1 MDRLTNKHYARQLPL
16 MLACVSTGA
25 AGQME
30 RAESIGRVAPVEWPA
45 GGPTAASAATSL
57 PAFKSSNKTLLP
69 VLVPTPFLSKK
80 SLDFVGEPASYTA
93 SVRVAKATLSIT
105 GTRIA
110 FEVPGS
116 SSATPSTQP
125 KERST
130 DLGDRTASA
139 SYVRYGAAYRV
150 DVECEHD
157 SDKRC
162 SSETYA
168 RSLLDSVEL
177 VGGSEGT
184 PPQPAAPDED
194 QAGPTAASS
203 ITLPDQWS
211 NGPGALFK
219 GSGKGVTEAI
229 VYSPQMRFPVAEA
242 PAYLNS
248 QVWGVGGLNGP
259 RGSASD
265 MRNYQY
271 PWYDN
276 FCETR
281 SRATPMCP
289 GGKGHQG
296 QDIRPA
302 GPGAAKYWA
311 VATEDGR
318 ITRIGSYSVI
328 LLGGSGTDY
337 RYLHLQ
343 MNKLAVKAG
352 DRVKR
357 GQKLGLISNNFGGT
371 PTTVHLHFEMLQNVG
386 GKGLRHVP
394 PYTSLIAAYQQM

>member
-1 MDRLTNKHYARQLPL
+1 M
-16 MLACVSTGA
+16 
-25 AGQME
+25 
-30 RAESIGRVAPVEWPA
+30 
-45 GGPTAASAATSL
+45 
-57 PAFKSSNKTLLP
+57 
-69 VLVPTPFLSKK
+69 K
-80 SLDFVGEPASYTA
+80 SLKFVGEPASYTT

-110 FEVPGS
+110 FEVAGS
-116 SSATPSTQP
+116 SSAAPSMQP
-125 KERST
+125 KERSA
-130 DLGDRTASA
+130 DLGDRAASA

-150 DVECEHD
+150 DVECERD

-162 SSETYA
+162 TSETYA

-184 PPQPAAPDED
+184 PPPPVVPGVD

-203 ITLPDQWS
+203 ITLPDHWS
-211 NGPGALFK
+211 NDPGTLFK
-219 GSGKGVTEAI
+219 GSGKGVTAAS
-229 VYSPQMRFPVAEA
+229 VYSPRMRFPVAEA

-259 RGSASD
+259 RGSASNR
-265 MRNYQY
+265 RNYQY

-281 SRATPMCP
+281 SRATPACP

-302 GPGAAKYWA
+302 GPGVAKYWA

-318 ITRIGSYSVI
+318 VTRIGSYSVI
-328 LLGGSGTDY
+328 LFGASGTEY
-337 RYLHLQ
+337 RYLHMQ
-343 MNKLAVKAG
+343 MNKLAVQAG
-352 DRVKR
+352 DRVTR
-357 GQKLGLISNNFGGT
+357 GQKLGLISNNFGAT
-371 PTTVHLHFEMLQNVG
+371 PTTVHLHFEMLQNLI

-394 PYTSLIAAYQQM
+394 PYTSLVEAYQQM